1 MAMVSRKK
9 VLLLRRQVPETVSRL
24 SITIHRISVGRSTRL
39 KAFLGKR
46 LLITI
51 QRILVGRST
60 RLKGFLSTA
69 TSGVGRRSWV
79 LGFRPSVLE
88 GTSAAL
94 GPLEAG

>member
-1 MAMVSRKK
+1 MTMVSRKN
-9 VLLLRRQVPETVSRL
+9 VLVLRRQVLETMSRL
-24 SITIHRISVGRSTRL
+24 S
-39 KAFLGKR
+39 
-46 LLITI
+46 ITI

-79 LGFRPSVLE
+79 LGFGPSVLE

>member
-1 MAMVSRKK
+1 M
-9 VLLLRRQVPETVSRL
+9 
-24 SITIHRISVGRSTRL
+24 
-39 KAFLGKR
+39 
-46 LLITI
+46 
-51 QRILVGRST
+51 GRST

-79 LGFRPSVLE
+79 LGFGPSVLE